1 MEYLVIQGNLVF
13 GKQWLAI
20 DSCSN
25 YEIMKCM
32 DMNIFLINVG
42 KCKTKE
48 AVLESLIL
56 YVVSTRLVMKNV
68 TQ

>member
-20 DSCSN
+20 DACSN
-25 YEIMKCM
+25 YEIMKRM
-32 DMNIFLINVG
+32 DFNIFLINVS

-56 YVVSTRLVMKNV
+56 YVKLIRII
-68 TQ
+68 TQYSF